1 MYCVYHVYFCMFVC
15 FVTLVVIANLMALD
29 CVISG
34 IDLVHIMCDDN
45 SPL

>member
-1 MYCVYHVYFCMFVC
+1 MYCVNHVYFCMFVC
-15 FVTLVVIANLMALD
+15 SVTLVIIANLLALR

-34 IDLVHIMCDDN
+34 IDLVHIMCVDN